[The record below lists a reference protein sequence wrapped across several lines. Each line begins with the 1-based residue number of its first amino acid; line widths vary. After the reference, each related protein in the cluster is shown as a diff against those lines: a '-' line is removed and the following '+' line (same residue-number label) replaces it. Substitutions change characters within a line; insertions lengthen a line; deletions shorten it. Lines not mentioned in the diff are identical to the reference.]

1 MSISRAKGLTVQ
13 VTTFGAGGGTVYMHV
28 TVIFYDHASDFHESY
43 NARPIYTLSDCV
55 TDIIL
60 VN

>member
-1 MSISRAKGLTVQ
+1 
-13 VTTFGAGGGTVYMHV
+13 MHV
-28 TVIFYDHASDFHESY
+28 TAIFYEYASDFHESY
-43 NARPIYTLSDCV
+43 NVRPIYTLSDCL